1 MPAPLPPARLPPR
14 CRSPGLAVE
23 IAARAQ
29 AGHNRFEIR
38 LDPPELGRI
47 DVRLDVDRSGHVTSR
62 LVVDRAETLD
72 LLRRD
77 APELERALQQAG
89 LKTSD
94 NGLQFTLRDQAFAG
108 RDDEHAASEAARVIV
123 PDSEL
128 EPVATGPSGYGRAL
142 RLGSGID
149 IRV

>member
-1 MPAPLPPARLPPR
+1 VAVPLT
-14 CRSPGLAVE
+14 GLAVE

-29 AGHNRFEIR
+29 TGKNRFEIR

-47 DVRLDVDRSGHVTSR
+47 NVRLDLDHDGTVTSH

-77 APELERALQQAG
+77 APNLERAFQQAG

-94 NGLQFTLRDQAFAG
+94 NGLQFSLRDQTFAG
-108 RDDEHAASEAARVIV
+108 RDQSGQPASHMARLVV
-123 PDSEL
+123 PDDQLASIE
-128 EPVATGPSGYGRAL
+128 TTQRSYGRLAGTGGGL
-142 RLGSGID
+142 D